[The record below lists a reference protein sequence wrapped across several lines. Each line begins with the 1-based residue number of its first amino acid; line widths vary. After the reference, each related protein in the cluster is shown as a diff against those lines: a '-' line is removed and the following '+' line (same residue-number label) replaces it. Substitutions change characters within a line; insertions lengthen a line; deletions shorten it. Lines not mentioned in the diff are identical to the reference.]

1 VTSTCR
7 KLKNVRA
14 CLVLFLF
21 MVARYLYRCGH
32 YVLRL
37 FLWSRA
43 SKRAQRPLC
52 FCAVFSYSFFFYFFY
67 FYFYFFLCHEICR
80 KVIVSNAFAYGTEI
94 WQVDSLWKYADRM
107 FISHKSAE
115 GFQRGRDAYHTFLAF
130 LACRHGWRCA
140 GRYGLQ
146 RIKLTAVHGFG
157 MMR

>member
-1 VTSTCR
+1 MQKPNLNNQR
-7 KLKNVRA
+7 HL
-14 CLVLFLF
+14 
-21 MVARYLYRCGH
+21 
-32 YVLRL
+32 
-37 FLWSRA
+37 LWSRA

-52 FCAVFSYSFFFYFFY
+52 FCAVFSYSFFMVAREQARAATIMFLRCFFVFLFFYFF
-67 FYFYFFLCHEICR
+67 FYFLCHEICR
-80 KVIVSNAFAYGTEI
+80 KVIVSNAFAYGTDI

>member
-1 VTSTCR
+1 MLAFNPVTNEASLQKHVYQLEKVLRRPTHYG
-7 KLKNVRA
+7 RA
-14 CLVLFLF
+14 RAI
-21 MVARYLYRCGH
+21 ARSDH
-32 YVLRL
+32 YVFAL
-37 FLWSRA
+37 FFRIPS
-43 SKRAQRPLC
+43 
-52 FCAVFSYSFFFYFFY
+52 FIFFFFFY
-67 FYFYFFLCHEICR
+67 FLCHEICR

>member
-1 VTSTCR
+1 MSST
-7 KLKNVRA
+7 
-14 CLVLFLF
+14 VLML
-21 MVARYLYRCGH
+21 
-32 YVLRL
+32 
-37 FLWSRA
+37 LWSRA

-52 FCAVFSYSFFFYFFY
+52 FCAVFSYSFFLFFFY
-67 FYFYFFLCHEICR
+67 FLCHEICR

>member
-1 VTSTCR
+1 VVSA
-7 KLKNVRA
+7 KHVRHGRTKYMQFDV
-14 CLVLFLF
+14 CDNNKFI
-21 MVARYLYRCGH
+21 MVAREQARAATIMFLRCFF
-32 YVLRL
+32 VFL
-37 FLWSRA
+37 FFIL
-43 SKRAQRPLC
+43 
-52 FCAVFSYSFFFYFFY
+52 FFFY
-67 FYFYFFLCHEICR
+67 FLCHEICR

>member
-1 VTSTCR
+1 VPESR
-7 KLKNVRA
+7 IEPLWSARRSV
-14 CLVLFLF
+14 
-21 MVARYLYRCGH
+21 MVAREQARAATIMFLRCFF
-32 YVLRL
+32 VFL
-37 FLWSRA
+37 FFL
-43 SKRAQRPLC
+43 
-52 FCAVFSYSFFFYFFY
+52 FFFFFFFFFY
-67 FYFYFFLCHEICR
+67 FLCHEICR

-140 GRYGLQ
+140 ARYGLQ
-146 RIKLTAVHGFG
+146 RIKLTPVHGFG

>member
-1 VTSTCR
+1 VFCSLCFR
-7 KLKNVRA
+7 QL
-14 CLVLFLF
+14 L
-21 MVARYLYRCGH
+21 YLYIYYGRARASARSDH
-32 YVLRL
+32 YVFAL
-37 FLWSRA
+37 FFRI
-43 SKRAQRPLC
+43 P
-52 FCAVFSYSFFFYFFY
+52 FFIYFFYFFL
-67 FYFYFFLCHEICR
+67 FFFLCHEICR